1 MIKRTLKRFSF
12 CDFFACVIST
22 PYTTRLQI
30 SQSQKLKNA
39 FKDFFGA
46 LPIKWRFFCS
56 MKKIYLTILI
66 LFVLSS
72 SVFSQGELLLG
83 IGGKYKKIKKD
94 IYDTALVSAYY
105 KLAYLK
111 DSTRTSSYTK
121 GLTVLSF
128 SDKYVRFGDY
138 YRLLADSV
146 NDMCAED
153 KKKARDESLNVEHS
167 NYISKTAFYTA
178 TMTDLENRQTTVQ
191 IDILLK
197 YEYTMPTPDLR
208 WILESGD
215 TLINGV
221 ACKKATCNYAGRHYI
236 AWYDEN
242 FPVPYGPYIFY
253 GLPGL
258 IMKIYDDKRNWIFEN
273 VGIEKAEKM
282 KDMYLYKNKK
292 IIKTSREHALAA
304 YKNETENMLLAA
316 IESGRIKFIKK
327 GSRFNDMMKRRPS
340 NMIEQEW

>member
-1 MIKRTLKRFSF
+1 MSSIKLITWKM
-12 CDFFACVIST
+12 FFML
-22 PYTTRLQI
+22 R
-30 SQSQKLKNA
+30 
-39 FKDFFGA
+39 
-46 LPIKWRFFCS
+46 
-56 MKKIYLTILI
+56 MKKFFFIIGVYFFVIL
-66 LFVLSS
+66 SAY
-72 SVFSQGELLLG
+72 SQTELLFGLG
-83 IGGKYKKIKKD
+83 GGKFRFDKIKKNTF
-94 IYDTALVSAYY
+94 DTAQVCAYY
-105 KLAYLK
+105 KVAFLN
-111 DSTRTSSYTK
+111 DSTKRNDYTK
-121 GLTVLSF
+121 GLCLLSF
-128 SDKYVRFGDY
+128 SDRYVRFGDY
-138 YRLLADSV
+138 YAVLADSI
-146 NDMCAED
+146 NDLCAKN
-153 KKKARDESLNVEHS
+153 KKNAYDEELDDAHTLA
-167 NYISKTAFYTA
+167 ISKKVFYIT
-178 TMTDLENRQTTVQ
+178 TMTDLENLQTTVQ
-191 IDILLK
+191 LRRMRE
-197 YEYTMPTPDLR
+197 YQYTMPTPDMH

-215 TLINGV
+215 TLISGV
-221 ACKKATCNYAGRHYI
+221 SCKKATCNYAGRHYI